1 MSLKWLKHDAI
12 SPSWLEKI
20 LDLMSLDWLKPH
32 CKQSTMVGK
41 NLWYMSLFENTLH
54 SLRNS
59 VNKEKRACIHVA
71 LCMQNPATLI
81 TTLSIL
87 FNQENE
93 VIFFIRFECGG

>member
-1 MSLKWLKHDAI
+1 MIYVTKLA
-12 SPSWLEKI
+12 
-20 LDLMSLDWLKPH
+20 
-32 CKQSTMVGK
+32 
-41 NLWYMSLFENTLH
+41 ENTLH

-59 VNKEKRACIHVA
+59 VNKGKRACIHVA

-93 VIFFIRFECGG
+93 VHFFLFDSSVVVDAHILGTNMQMKNFLLGFCAC